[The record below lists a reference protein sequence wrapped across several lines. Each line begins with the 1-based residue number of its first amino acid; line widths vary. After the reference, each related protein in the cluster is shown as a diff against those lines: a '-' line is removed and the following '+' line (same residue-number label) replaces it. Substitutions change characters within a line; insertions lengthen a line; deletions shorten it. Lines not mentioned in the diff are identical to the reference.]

1 MAATAPQLAPP
12 GAGIPI
18 AHRWYVRFVV
28 IPKVLRKRDWE
39 GRQRAFRREG
49 EKVIELLRGES
60 AQRLSQPALIAPMV
74 GLEDS
79 SRNWSVLMTAEHM
92 VTVGDQ
98 TSELIAGLAQGR
110 TEFPP
115 ADPAK
120 VKPVGSYT
128 ALDGPTRFQAFL
140 DRFDERIV
148 SVKNRGSRFR
158 FRHPWFGKLTAV
170 QWHAVALLHQGLHR
184 RQCEAILAALP
195 ASNISSSSL
204 RSSSR
209 PRTSS
214 GLAGSSSGLAGSSS
228 GLRAGDRDR
237 DSP

>member
-1 MAATAPQLAPP
+1 MAASAPQLAPP
-12 GAGIPI
+12 GAGIPVT
-18 AHRWYVRFVV
+18 HRWYVRIVV

-49 EKVIELLRGES
+49 EKVVELLRGES
-60 AQRLSQPALIAPMV
+60 AERLTQQALIAPMV

-98 TSELIAGLAQGR
+98 TSELIVGLAQGR
-110 TEFPP
+110 TAFPP

-140 DRFDERIV
+140 DRFDERLV

-195 ASNISSSSL
+195 ASNISSSGPRGNSGPQAGA
-204 RSSSR
+204 SSSGTR
-209 PRTSS
+209 
-214 GLAGSSSGLAGSSS
+214 AGSSSGLPGSSS
-228 GLRAGDRDR
+228 GLRAGA
-237 DSP
+237 